1 MDTKRE
7 GVCLEACA
15 LCAANDRLEC
25 TRVLAPRMA
34 RISSQC
40 ALCCGSGL
48 VVNY

>member
-25 TRVLAPRMA
+25 TRVLAPRM
-34 RISSQC
+34 
-40 ALCCGSGL
+40 
-48 VVNY
+48 VVGMPWACTTHGAH